1 MRNKKKLCAGILM
14 LLLLT
19 GCSSQEVLQEV
30 PQTIVLPES
39 QIDTMPVQE
48 TAAAENDNTESFSL
62 LEEGGSRFAYE
73 SLDAQ
78 EQIWYQEIE
87 QAIGS
92 MDDTIKLST
101 EPLEQGMDE
110 QDIDKVFQCVLID
123 HPEIFYTTG
132 YTYTKYSRGEKTV
145 GIDFAGT
152 YDQTKE
158 EAVARAEAIR
168 SVTAEWLSGMEE
180 AASEYD
186 KVKEVYEAVIFSTN
200 YDLSAADNQ
209 NIASVFLGGAS
220 VCQGYAKATQ
230 YLLNHLAGD
239 VQPWCR
245 ERWIPEKLMPGI
257 WYRWTGD
264 YYYVDTTWGDASYQH
279 GEWQRAEEPAGDQ
292 L

>member
-78 EQIWYQEIE
+78 EQIWHGRF
-87 QAIGS
+87 AGGGS

-123 HPEIFYTTG
+123 HPEIFLYHRI
-132 YTYTKYSRGEKTV
+132 YLYQIFQRGENRRNRLRRHLRSDE
-145 GIDFAGT
+145 GRGRSAGGGHSQC
-152 YDQTKE
+152 DGGM
-158 EAVARAEAIR
+158 AVRYGR
-168 SVTAEWLSGMEE
+168 
-180 AASEYD
+180 
-186 KVKEVYEAVIFSTN
+186 
-200 YDLSAADNQ
+200 
-209 NIASVFLGGAS
+209 GGF
-220 VCQGYAKATQ
+220 
-230 YLLNHLAGD
+230 
-239 VQPWCR
+239 
-245 ERWIPEKLMPGI
+245 
-257 WYRWTGD
+257 
-264 YYYVDTTWGDASYQH
+264 
-279 GEWQRAEEPAGDQ
+279 
-292 L
+292 

>member
-110 QDIDKVFQCVLID
+110 QDIDKVFQCADRSSGDFLHHRIYLYQ
-123 HPEIFYTTG
+123 IFQ
-132 YTYTKYSRGEKTV
+132 RGENRRNRLRRHLRSDE
-145 GIDFAGT
+145 GRGRSAGGGHSQC
-152 YDQTKE
+152 DGGM
-158 EAVARAEAIR
+158 AVRYGR
-168 SVTAEWLSGMEE
+168 
-180 AASEYD
+180 
-186 KVKEVYEAVIFSTN
+186 
-200 YDLSAADNQ
+200 
-209 NIASVFLGGAS
+209 GGF
-220 VCQGYAKATQ
+220 
-230 YLLNHLAGD
+230 
-239 VQPWCR
+239 
-245 ERWIPEKLMPGI
+245 
-257 WYRWTGD
+257 
-264 YYYVDTTWGDASYQH
+264 
-279 GEWQRAEEPAGDQ
+279 
-292 L
+292 